1 MILNKI
7 KYLLGGGLLLSLVSW
22 ASAATGMAA
31 GSTANLAGPTGF
43 LVDLGIENVPGV
55 TIQMAYF
62 YYRWICFALIFWI
75 ALTADKKSS
84 TVFCILA
91 VGIAAITAYFGWFTT
106 TGSDGVTLNPAGP
119 WGLIILCALLT
130 VVSYLTESK
139 RINFGISGA
148 GDPIINLFTFLII
161 FNGVIGLLNGAA
173 IFAGVPGTPSTPG
186 TCIVGSSTNQTQFG
200 NCAVDGAS
208 QLQNLQTNTGTGNSI
223 LSGIADAVVG
233 AVNLAWN
240 VLLLIVQIAVS
251 IAFVSAIILASYPWL
266 ISSPSAMLLL
276 GLFQAATWI
285 IYALWIGRIYGKT
298 MPGELRL

>member
-31 GSTANLAGPTGF
+31 GSTADLAGPMGL
-43 LVDLGIENVPGV
+43 LVDLGINKVPGV
-55 TIQMAYF
+55 TIPMAYF

-106 TGSDGVTLNPAGP
+106 TSSDGVTLNPAGP

-130 VVSYLTESK
+130 VVSYFTEAK

-148 GDPIINLFTFLII
+148 GDPIVNLFTFLII

-186 TCIVGSSTNQTQFG
+186 FCVGTNYG
-200 NCAVDGAS
+200 NCQVDGAA
-208 QLQNLQTNTGTGNSI
+208 QLVNLQTNTATGNSI

-276 GLFQAATWI
+276 GLFQVAVWV